1 MPGEDMSEAKVSRY
15 GKTCS
20 TNRCSTIPRISLRPV
35 TDDDQEFLIQL
46 YASTRAEEKELVGWP
61 DELWDQFMRM
71 QFDLQQAHYRRSYD
85 NPSFDIIL
93 ADDTP
98 VGRLYLDR
106 RADEYRLI
114 DLALLPQFRGLGIG
128 SSLLKAVV
136 QESEEQGFPV
146 SLHVEKH
153 NPILDYYR
161 RIGFRIAED
170 RGAYFYMIRTPAAK
184 DRSGGDDTGREPEEG
199 NDEFP

>member
-1 MPGEDMSEAKVSRY
+1 MTGEDMSEAMVSRP
-15 GKTCS
+15 GKPCS
-20 TNRCSTIPRISLRPV
+20 TNRCGTIPRISLRPV
-35 TDDDQEFLIQL
+35 TDDDQEFLYCL

-71 QFDLQQAHYRRSYD
+71 QFDLQQSHYLRSYD
-85 NPSFDIIL
+85 NPSFDIIM

-98 VGRLYLDR
+98 IGRLYLDR
-106 RADEYRLI
+106 RDDEYRLI
-114 DLALLPQFRGLGIG
+114 DLALLPEFRGLGIG
-128 SSLLKAVV
+128 GSLLMAVV
-136 QESEEQGFPV
+136 RESEEQGIPV

-170 RGAYFYMIRTPAAK
+170 RGAYFFMIRTPAATG
-184 DRSGGDDTGREPEEG
+184 RSRDDTFREPEEG
-199 NDEFP
+199 NGGFP

>member
-1 MPGEDMSEAKVSRY
+1 MVSRY

-20 TNRCSTIPRISLRPV
+20 TNRCGIIPRISLRPV
-35 TDDDQEFLIQL
+35 TDDDQEFLFQL

-93 ADDTP
+93 GDETP
-98 VGRLYLDR
+98 IGRLYLDR

-128 SSLLKAVV
+128 GNLLKAVV
-136 QESEEQGFPV
+136 RESEEQGLPV
-146 SLHVEKH
+146 SLHVEKN

-170 RGAYFYMIRTPAAK
+170 RGAYFYMIRTPAATA
-184 DRSGGDDTGREPEEG
+184 SPAGDDIS
-199 NDEFP
+199 

>member
-1 MPGEDMSEAKVSRY
+1 MPIPGESMTGEDMPEAKVSRD
-15 GKTCS
+15 GKACS
-20 TNRCSTIPRISLRPV
+20 TNRCGAIPRISLRPV
-35 TDDDQEFLIQL
+35 TDDDQEFLFQL
-46 YASTRAEEKELVGWP
+46 YVSTRAEERELVGWP
-61 DELWDQFMRM
+61 DELWDRFMRM

-114 DLALLPQFRGLGIG
+114 DLSLLPQFRRMGIG
-128 SSLLKAVV
+128 GSFLKAVI
-136 QESEEQGFPV
+136 QEAEAQGLPL
-146 SLHVEKH
+146 SLHVEKN

-161 RIGFRIAED
+161 RIGFRIEAD
-170 RGAYFYMIRTPAAK
+170 RGAYLFMVRPPVATSSRA
-184 DRSGGDDTGREPEEG
+184 GDDIS
-199 NDEFP
+199 